1 MDRSEWKQYILETYH
16 AVSDRPWPRY
26 PNHEVFRH
34 PGNRKWFALMM
45 EVPGAKLGLP
55 ERGMLDILNLKC
67 DPVLI
72 ASLRGAPGL
81 LPAYHMNK
89 ENWITAV
96 LDSGAP
102 DAQIRTLLAMS
113 YDMTAPGRG
122 RTAKNATRIRQRP
135 GICGKISVS
144 NSQEAHSM
152 AQWHR
157 NIQDIIT
164 IMDGCIRTQQ
174 DEALTLRALADRL
187 GYSEYYTSR
196 RFRALAGMTLRDYLR
211 LRRLAFALR
220 DVRDTDRRL
229 LDIAVQY
236 GFSSNEAFARAFKK
250 AYGVSPSAYRAAP
263 GPVVL
268 QTILRPFD
276 CYLTEGAGD
285 RNETQSAGEVR
296 TYFVHIPAH
305 KFLHIRN
312 YESIGYWDFWRRQS
326 AIPGQDCETICGL
339 LASIPGKL
347 DDAGGE
353 NEDAGSGQL
362 MAWIN
367 EPTGRICSWGIPL
380 AEAYGVRLPAQM
392 QLMDVPAGEYLVLEH
407 GPFDFETQNAAVEAK
422 VEQTMR
428 DFDYAASGWQLDL
441 TPGRVFYFYHDCAR
455 FFKYVRPACRA

>member
-1 MDRSEWKQYILETYH
+1 
-16 AVSDRPWPRY
+16 
-26 PNHEVFRH
+26 
-34 PGNRKWFALMM
+34 
-45 EVPGAKLGLP
+45 
-55 ERGMLDILNLKC
+55 
-67 DPVLI
+67 
-72 ASLRGAPGL
+72 
-81 LPAYHMNK
+81 
-89 ENWITAV
+89 
-96 LDSGAP
+96 
-102 DAQIRTLLAMS
+102 
-113 YDMTAPGRG
+113 
-122 RTAKNATRIRQRP
+122 
-135 GICGKISVS
+135 
-144 NSQEAHSM
+144 M

-174 DEALTLRALADRL
+174 DEALTL
-187 GYSEYYTSR
+187 
-196 RFRALAGMTLRDYLR
+196 RALAGMTLRDYLR

-312 YESIGYWDFWRRQS
+312 YESIGYWDFWQRQS

-392 QLMDVPAGEYLVLEH
+392 QLMDVPAGEYLVFEH

-422 VEQTMR
+422 IEQVMR

-455 FFKYVRPACRA
+455 FFKYVRPVCRA